1 MAKNIV
7 GIDISDFSIE
17 ALALEKR
24 KNSFRV
30 ESYARFRLSPEIVED
45 GRILDKQKLKDAILK
60 MFANAKPVAF
70 NQSRKVFLSIP
81 ESQTFSRVLSL
92 PKHIKDKSLSKIAL
106 DKAEEIIPE
115 SIDKLTAVVKILPAS
130 EKHKHVFYSAAETE
144 VLHNFI
150 SVFKELNIEVA
161 GITTETIS
169 SFAGLKINKDKKNI
183 LVLDLGARTTIASI
197 FTKECLCSSI
207 NIDIG
212 GDNITKA
219 LVKKLNI
226 SYNQAQDK
234 KRQVGLSPDGDGET
248 MLVAQGQL
256 QPLVDELKVFIKYW
270 QDINKKTIEQV
281 VLVGGLSQMKGADK
295 YFGDNLNVPTQL
307 GQSFID
313 VKDLPD
319 GFAFSKYINALG
331 LAKLA
336 HKGTDIDFYKKLP
349 KNKKDNKNEEL
360 EVKTKKSKAS
370 KFSKN
375 DRILITIILILFLS
389 VIAIFIFRDKL
400 TSLIYK
406 DKQPIVQEEIVQDSE
421 SEQAVDEEEKVT
433 LKIEEPIVVSSVE
446 YLGKDNFIL
455 GELYEISVDRNIINP
470 ELNYADLLTALKSQ
484 SNVDILHELNK
495 EYDKEDYYTIP
506 QFLSYEVTQINPPE
520 VSFIAGN
527 ELTATVLYSFL
538 SFKELDLR
546 NILVNKNPVIKDRI
560 TSIYYGILRYEQ
572 ASEEYSFDLEA
583 IAEYK

>member
-226 SYNQAQDK
+226 SYNQAEDK

-295 YFGDNLNVPTQL
+295 YFGDNLNLSTQL
-307 GQSFID
+307 GWPFID
-313 VKDLPD
+313 AKDLPA
-319 GFAFSKYINALG
+319 GFIFSKYINALG

-336 HKGTDIDFYKKLP
+336 HKGTDVDFYKKLS
-349 KNKKDNKNEEL
+349 KEKKAKD
-360 EVKTKKSKAS
+360 KKESGDS
-370 KFSKN
+370 KFSKKS
-375 DRILITIILILFLS
+375 IISIILIIILFL
-389 VIAIFIFRDKL
+389 VAGAMFIFRNQL
-400 TSLIYK
+400 TTLIYPNNQEQEII
-406 DKQPIVQEEIVQDSE
+406 QPKIEVEPEPKIEVEPEI
-421 SEQAVDEEEKVT
+421 
-433 LKIEEPIVVSSVE
+433 LKITERIFVSTAEDIS
-446 YLGKDNFIL
+446 KDNFIL
-455 GELYEISVDRNIINP
+455 GEIYSFSVDKSLLDP
-470 ELNYADLLTALKSQ
+470 GLSYTDLLANLHTQ
-484 SNVDILHELNK
+484 SDTGVLIELAD
-495 EYDKEDYYTIP
+495 EYDREEYYTIP
-506 QFLSYEVTQINPPE
+506 KILVSQLGETDPLEAAFLP
-520 VSFIAGN
+520 GN
-527 ELTATVLYSFL
+527 ELKVSILYSFL
-538 SFKELDLR
+538 SFKMSDLEAY
-546 NILVNKNPVIKDRI
+546 VSNKNPELQDKII
-560 TSIYYGILRYEQ
+560 GAYYKILGYQESG
-572 ASEEYSFDLEA
+572 ANYSFDLEA
-583 IAEYK
+583 VVQYQ